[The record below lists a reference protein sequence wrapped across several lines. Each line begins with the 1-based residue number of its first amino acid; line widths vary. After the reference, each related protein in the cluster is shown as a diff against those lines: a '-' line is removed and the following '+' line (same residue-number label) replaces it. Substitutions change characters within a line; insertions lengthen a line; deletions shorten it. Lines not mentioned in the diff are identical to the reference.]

1 MEIIKKL
8 SINGAT
14 YSLSDCL
21 VVTVTDDTASH
32 TSAEIYAHVQA
43 GGTAALQYGDEY
55 LMLTRFGEG
64 VASFSWVS
72 GEENIVTHY
81 DVYEDGSVDAYVQ
94 QGLASGEYVRGYTYS
109 KDEIN
114 SLIDAKLGVIENGS
128 Y

>member
-21 VVTVTDDTASH
+21 VVTITDDTASH
-32 TSAEIYAHVQA
+32 TSAEIYAHAGTVVLHHEDALWTLDSCTQA
-43 GGTAALQYGDEY
+43 CAIFTSNIPE
-55 LMLTRFGEG
+55 EG
-64 VASFSWVS
+64 VFYSI
-72 GEENIVTHY
+72 NI
-81 DVYEDGSVDAYVQ
+81 YEDGSWERFQFACPT
-94 QGLASGEYVRGYTYS
+94 EYR
-109 KDEIN
+109 IN